1 MRLIAHLSTDIN
13 KTRTCFTCCPIE
25 ALFTSKWKYQHKS
38 VHFPQ
43 WFCQNTSPRALVVH
57 GYSLISR
64 STSSHIVRNTTVD
77 TNSASRVDLNGNIKP
92 RDNFGRHPVGQIIY
106 DPAGYM
112 SASISSTDPEHIPPT
127 RNPDEATDADRALM
141 SKHSLAYSGQLHVE
155 WENSTA
161 TVGRLTHGPLVM
173 SSHTSWLGTNQSRN
187 YVLTKNASETLG
199 KDILHLW
206 LKGSDGTANL
216 YWMRAEAN

>member
-1 MRLIAHLSTDIN
+1 M
-13 KTRTCFTCCPIE
+13 
-25 ALFTSKWKYQHKS
+25 
-38 VHFPQ
+38 
-43 WFCQNTSPRALVVH
+43 VH
-57 GYSLISR
+57 GYSSISR
-64 STSSHIVRNTTVD
+64 STSSSIVRYPSLCV
-77 TNSASRVDLNGNIKP
+77 NSTLRVDLDGNIKP

-127 RNPDEATDADRALM
+127 RDPDEATDADRALM

-161 TVGRLTHGPLVM
+161 TVGRLIHGPLVM
-173 SSHTSWLGTNQSRN
+173 SSHTSWLRTNQSRN
-187 YVLTKNASETLG
+187 YILTKNATETPG
-199 KDILHLW
+199 RDILHLW

-216 YWMRAEAN
+216 YWVRAGAS